1 MNTCLRTY
9 QKKFERNRSAR
20 TEVISEK
27 PIVGYHRV
35 PCRVEGTKLK
45 LLSHLNGNLYVIK
58 GEEFKFRFS
67 FNKRVPLSGVGYQIE
82 VSKGY

>member
-1 MNTCLRTY
+1 MPIDEHMSQDLP
-9 QKKFERNRSAR
+9 KKFERNRSAR

-45 LLSHLNGNLYVIK
+45 LLSHLKGNLYVIK

-67 FNKRVPLSGVGYQIE
+67 FNQRVSVFA
-82 VSKGY
+82 SKPIRAV